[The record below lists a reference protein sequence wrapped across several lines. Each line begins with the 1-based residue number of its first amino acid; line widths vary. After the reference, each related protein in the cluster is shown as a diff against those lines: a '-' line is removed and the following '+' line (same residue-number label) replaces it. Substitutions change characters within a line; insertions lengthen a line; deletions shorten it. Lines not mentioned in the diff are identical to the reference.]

1 MFPFLPQCVLL
12 YFSFSLS
19 LYASSFPPS
28 FPNALSF
35 HYIALL
41 HRILTNHFY
50 LTPFHFRHL
59 LPFTSEEGG
68 GRNLLSCGLHCLG
81 HFLMNAVDKTT
92 VFQLMRMQQA
102 IPGLKHPSPLSS
114 TLLILTS
121 FWMPQSTMIRF
132 LPSSGWLLPLGR
144 WLTASWHHY
153 CDPLT
158 SSLVLGPTLR
168 SFSFFVG
175 PWVPTFTI
183 PYINLKKGNIYDM
196 LKLKKPTND
205 ML

>member
-1 MFPFLPQCVLL
+1 MSNKLYTKTLEEAGFTKEIILFPFLPQCVLL

-19 LYASSFPPS
+19 LCFFFPPS

-41 HRILTNHFY
+41 HYILTIHFY

-81 HFLMNAVDKTT
+81 HFLINAADKAT

-102 IPGLKHPSPLSS
+102 IPRLKHPSPLSS

-121 FWMPQSTMIRF
+121 F
-132 LPSSGWLLPLGR
+132 
-144 WLTASWHHY
+144 
-153 CDPLT
+153 
-158 SSLVLGPTLR
+158 
-168 SFSFFVG
+168 
-175 PWVPTFTI
+175 
-183 PYINLKKGNIYDM
+183 
-196 LKLKKPTND
+196 
-205 ML
+205 

>member
-1 MFPFLPQCVLL
+1 MYLSINEQQTLHKDSRGSRIHLRNNIVPLSPSMCSSLFL
-12 YFSFSLS
+12 FFSLS
-19 LYASSFPPS
+19 LSASSFPPS

-41 HRILTNHFY
+41 HCILTIHFY

-81 HFLMNAVDKTT
+81 HFLINAVDKTT

-121 FWMPQSTMIRF
+121 F
-132 LPSSGWLLPLGR
+132 
-144 WLTASWHHY
+144 
-153 CDPLT
+153 
-158 SSLVLGPTLR
+158 
-168 SFSFFVG
+168 
-175 PWVPTFTI
+175 
-183 PYINLKKGNIYDM
+183 
-196 LKLKKPTND
+196 
-205 ML
+205 